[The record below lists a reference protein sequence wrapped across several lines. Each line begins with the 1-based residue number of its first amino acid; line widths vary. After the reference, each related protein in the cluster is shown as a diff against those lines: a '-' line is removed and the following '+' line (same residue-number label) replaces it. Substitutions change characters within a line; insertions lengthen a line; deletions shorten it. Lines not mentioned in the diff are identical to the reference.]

1 MAETG
6 PRNLITDIAGL
17 LVGNAEDLD
26 LGTGVTVIRAEQPV
40 TAAVDV
46 RGGGPGTRETDLLAP
61 ENLVEHIDA
70 LTLSGGSAFGLSA
83 ATGVQ
88 RWLREQDRG
97 FAVAGVR
104 VPIVPAAILFDI
116 RGGIGWRDEPPYP
129 ALGYRATAEAG
140 ADFTLGSVGAGAG
153 ATTFDLKGGLG
164 SASEIAPAGF
174 MVGALAV
181 VNAVGTAII
190 GDGPHFRAAPFE
202 IGAEFGG
209 LGLPHPWPA
218 EARAIRH
225 KAGLNQNTTLAVVAT
240 DAALTRPMAK
250 RLAIAAHDGLARA
263 LYPVHTPFDGD
274 AVFALATGDRP
285 LSDPPRD
292 LAEIGAVA
300 ANCLS
305 RAIARGVYEATSLEG
320 VDKPA
325 WRDSFVGQ

>member
-6 PRNLITDIAGL
+6 PRNLITDISGL
-17 LVGNAEDLD
+17 LVGNAEDLG
-26 LGTGVTVIRAEQPV
+26 LGTGVTVIRAEKPTV
-40 TAAVDV
+40 AAVDV

-70 LTLSGGSAFGLSA
+70 LALSGGSAFGLSA

-88 RWLREQDRG
+88 GWLREQNRG

-104 VPIVPAAILFDI
+104 VPIVPAAILFDL
-116 RGGIGWRDEPPYP
+116 RAGIGWQGEPPYP
-129 ALGYRATAEAG
+129 ALGYRATAEASE
-140 ADFTLGSVGAGAG
+140 DFALGSVGAGTG
-153 ATTFDLKGGLG
+153 ATTFNLKGGLG

-174 MVGALAV
+174 MVAALAA
-181 VNAVGTAII
+181 VNAVGSATV

-202 IGAEFGG
+202 IGEEFGG

-218 EARAIRH
+218 EARQIRH
-225 KAGLNQNTTLAVVAT
+225 KAGLHQNTTLAVVAT
-240 DAALTRPMAK
+240 DAALTRAMAK

-274 AVFALATGDRP
+274 LVFALATGARP
-285 LSDPPRD
+285 LSDPPRE

-300 ANCLS
+300 ANCLA
-305 RAIARGVYEATSLEG
+305 RAVARGIHEASALKG

-325 WRDSFVGQ
+325 WRDRFGET